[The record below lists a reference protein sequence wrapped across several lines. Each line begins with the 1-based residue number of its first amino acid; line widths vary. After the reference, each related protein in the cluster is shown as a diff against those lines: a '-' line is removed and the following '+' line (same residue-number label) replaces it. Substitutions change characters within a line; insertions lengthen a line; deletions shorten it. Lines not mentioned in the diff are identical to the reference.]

1 MDTLWAGWRSKY
13 VGSSQKSSG
22 CIFCD
27 FARTDELEA
36 NHILYRGEL
45 SYIVM
50 NKFPYSNGHLMVI
63 PKRHLSD
70 FTLLTAEES
79 AEVMLLARY
88 AVAALRDTYSPHGFN
103 IGWNIGSAGGAGIA
117 AHMHMHIVP
126 RWEGDT
132 NFMPVI
138 GETKVIPEDL
148 DVSFARI
155 KSSLDR
161 ILAAAGHE

>member
-1 MDTLWAGWRSKY
+1 MKTLWAGWRSKY
-13 VGSSQKSSG
+13 VGSGENKSN

-27 FARTDELEA
+27 FPKEKRDRE
-36 NHILYRGEL
+36 NHILYQGKL
-45 SYIVM
+45 AFIIM

-70 FTLLTAEES
+70 FTLLSDEEA
-79 AEVMLLARY
+79 AEVMKLARW
-88 AVAALRDTYSPHGFN
+88 AVKALTETYRPHGFN

-148 DVSFARI
+148 EVSYTRI
-155 KSSLDR
+155 KEKLDR
-161 ILAAAGHE
+161 IVQENKDE